1 MQLTNAPFDAVSELQ
16 QIRMRREE
24 SRRKRF
30 AKSKCDRYRAELVAM
45 RQAGASA
52 ADLVEW
58 LRLRHRIKINR
69 SNVDR
74 FLKSLPELKGF
85 TPVRKAK
92 KDSSNDQG

>member
-1 MQLTNAPFDAVSELQ
+1 MPLSTEQFDPIAELHH
-16 QIRMRREE
+16 IRMRRDE

-30 AKSKCDRYRAELVAM
+30 AKSKCDKYRAELVAM

-69 SNVDR
+69 SSVDR
-74 FLKSLPELKGF
+74 FLKSLPELKDF
-85 TPVRKAK
+85 KPRKSK
-92 KDSSNDQG
+92 KVTINDQV

>member
-1 MQLTNAPFDAVSELQ
+1 MPLSSEQFDPVAELQ
-16 QIRMRREE
+16 HIRMRRDE

-30 AKSKCDRYRAELVAM
+30 AKSKCDKYRAELVAM

-69 SNVDR
+69 SSVDR
-74 FLKSLPELKGF
+74 FLKSLPELQDFK
-85 TPVRKAK
+85 PVRKTK
-92 KDSSNDQG
+92 KVLSNG